1 LPETSEYRNS
11 NMLDQASHIEQR
23 YAAMPS
29 SQRDV
34 HENIEST
41 AKHSAYHF
49 KPRIILMG
57 SKRSGK
63 SSIQKVI
70 FHKMSPNET
79 LFLESTTRV
88 TQEEMSRNSFIQF
101 QIWEY
106 PGQMD
111 AFDPELDP
119 HGMFSVCGAIIFVID
134 AQDDYS
140 RAIQKLVDTV
150 TKASRINLNINFEV
164 FVHKVD
170 GLADD
175 QKVEAQREIFQRVN
189 DDLLDTQFSN
199 IQLNFYLTSI
209 YDHSIFE
216 SFSRVVQ
223 KLIPEL
229 PVLENLLNIFISN
242 SAIEK
247 AFLFDLS
254 SKIYIA
260 TDSSPVDMQSYELC
274 CDMIDMI
281 TDVTVIY
288 GNSEKFD
295 TRKESNSSSVI
306 QLSNHTVLYQRQVN
320 SYLAV
325 VCILRRESFTHRGV
339 INFNFT
345 CLKNAIAQVFLHRQH
360 QVVETTEAR
369 SSKTVDSKRESLP
382 AARSTTATTTT
393 ITTVTK
399 IP

>member
-1 LPETSEYRNS
+1 MATKMTSLPETSEYRNS
-11 NMLDQASHIEQR
+11 NMQASHLER
-23 YAAMPS
+23 HYAGMSS

-34 HENIEST
+34 HENIESA

-49 KPRIILMG
+49 KPRMILMG

-106 PGQMD
+106 PGQVD

-119 HGMFSVCGAIIFVID
+119 HGMFSACGAIIFVID

-140 RAIQKLVDTV
+140 RAIQNLVDTV
-150 TKASRINLNINFEV
+150 IKASRINLNINFEV

-229 PVLENLLNIFISN
+229 VVLENLLNIFISN

-281 TDVTVIY
+281 TDLTVIY
-288 GNSEKFD
+288 GSNSEKFD

-345 CLKNAIAQVFLHRQH
+345 CLKNAISQVFLHRQ
-360 QVVETTEAR
+360 EA
-369 SSKTVDSKRESLP
+369 SK
-382 AARSTTATTTT
+382 STLNKNS
-393 ITTVTK
+393 VNRQ
-399 IP
+399 